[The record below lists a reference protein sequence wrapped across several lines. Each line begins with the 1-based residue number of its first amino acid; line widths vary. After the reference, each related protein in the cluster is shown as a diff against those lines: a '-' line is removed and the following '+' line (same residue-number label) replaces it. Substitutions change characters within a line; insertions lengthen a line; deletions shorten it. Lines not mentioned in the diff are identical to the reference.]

1 MREAVS
7 TSAAPA
13 AIGPYS
19 QAVRAG
25 SLVFVSGQIPLDPAT
40 GTMVDGD
47 IAVQTHRVFRN
58 LAGILEAAGSSLD
71 RVVRATVYLA
81 DMNDF
86 AAMNEVYAEL
96 LSARRPRR
104 VRRSRPLGCPRTRA
118 SKSTSSPK
126 SELRLRRTPKLQLPS
141 SSKHQR
147 STPKPG
153 AKPKPRLGLDLG
165 VGSALAFGR
174 WQLIVDR
181 ERVLNSPRARHPAHL
196 RRSAAT

>member
-86 AAMNEVYAEL
+86 AAMNEVYGSYFSSPAPGTIDDPGRPPA
-96 LSARRPRR
+96 ARM
-104 VRRSRPLGCPRTRA
+104 LA
-118 SKSTSSPK
+118 SKSTSSPRRLTSLK
-126 SELRLRRTPKLQLPS
+126 SQLPTS
-141 SSKHQR
+141 NSQR
-147 STPKPG
+147 E
-153 AKPKPRLGLDLG
+153 LL
-165 VGSALAFGR
+165 
-174 WQLIVDR
+174 
-181 ERVLNSPRARHPAHL
+181 E
-196 RRSAAT
+196 ATG